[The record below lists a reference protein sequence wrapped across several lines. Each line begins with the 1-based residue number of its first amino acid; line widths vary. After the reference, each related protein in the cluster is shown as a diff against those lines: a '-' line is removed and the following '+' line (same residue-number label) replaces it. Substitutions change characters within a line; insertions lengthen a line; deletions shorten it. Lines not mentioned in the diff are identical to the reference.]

1 MLRPLSRSKLGKG
14 MDWESFSLEDL
25 AAELRAELSAS
36 EAERMIY
43 AFEEAL
49 RVARAGADLLPHFMA
64 AVTCLLAGADGT
76 TPRGVL
82 ETYFRRSASDEV
94 WRERYL
100 PLFG

>member
-1 MLRPLSRSKLGKG
+1 
-14 MDWESFSLEDL
+14 MDWDDFTLEPL
-25 AAELRAELSAS
+25 ADELRGALSPS

-43 AFEEAL
+43 AFEETL
-49 RVARAGADLLPHFMA
+49 RVARAGADLLPHFLA
-64 AVTCLLAGADGT
+64 ATTCLLARAENT

-82 ETYFRRSASDEV
+82 EAYFRRSTSDEV

>member
-1 MLRPLSRSKLGKG
+1 
-14 MDWESFSLEDL
+14 MDWEAFDLNAL
-25 AAELRAELSAS
+25 AAELREELNGP

-49 RVARAGADLLPHFMA
+49 RIARGGPELLPHFLA
-64 AVTCLLAGADGT
+64 AVTCLLARAEGT
-76 TPRGVL
+76 TPRAVL
-82 ETYFRRSASDEV
+82 EAYFRRSAPDDV